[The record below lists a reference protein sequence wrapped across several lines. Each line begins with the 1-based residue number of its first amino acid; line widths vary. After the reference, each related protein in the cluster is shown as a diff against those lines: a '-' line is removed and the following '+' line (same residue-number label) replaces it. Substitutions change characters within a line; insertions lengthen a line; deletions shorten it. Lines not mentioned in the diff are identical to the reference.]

1 MLTAQKN
8 WHQMMHLTYSDNGV
22 QTASYFNKPHTTF
35 CRAIA
40 GHEDTSRQKR
50 APYTLIWL
58 S

>member
-40 GHEDTSRQKR
+40 GHEGISRQK
-50 APYTLIWL
+50 
-58 S
+58 